1 MLMIVNNNIFI
12 GMGLTFNYFIFCR
25 FLFCPAVWG
34 MALCS
39 SSFSGEIPEEPVI
52 TVSPYNWSTQSV
64 RMGDPSRKRQ
74 LDLELKVTMKAAEE
88 SGWKIACC
96 GVSESGLKLADSEG
110 SSCPGMECCYDD
122 SPSLLE
128 GLKKGKRITLS
139 TESWLP
145 SADAKWMEVS
155 GKIPFFI
162 CRASFMSESVSLKMG
177 EGNSVPLVLRNA
189 GPDGKDVNAVLK
201 VVPYKVIGSEG
212 WVSLHLLAPS
222 KIGFLGVKMESEA
235 GAVLPGGKY
244 CWIVNFREEDIKGEE
259 WKVSVNYA
267 DELKKIMVPVQAR
280 FGLFGVME
288 NRNIQQEGN
297 GDENARH
304 DK

>member
-1 MLMIVNNNIFI
+1 
-12 GMGLTFNYFIFCR
+12 
-25 FLFCPAVWG
+25 

-39 SSFSGEIPEEPVI
+39 SSFAGEIPEEPVI

-64 RMGDPSRKRQ
+64 RMGDPSKKRQ

-96 GVSESGLKLADSEG
+96 GVGEGGLKLADSEG

-128 GLKKGKRITLS
+128 GLEKGKTITLS

-162 CRASFMSESVSLKMG
+162 CRASFMSESVSLKME
-177 EGNSVPLVLRNA
+177 EGSSVPLVLRNA
-189 GPDGKDVNAVLK
+189 GSDGGDVDAVLE
-201 VVPYKVIGSEG
+201 VVPYKVIGSQG
-212 WVSLHLLAPS
+212 FVSLRLFAPS
-222 KIGFLGVKMESEA
+222 KIGFLGANVESED
-235 GAVLPGGKY
+235 GAVLPVDGPSEYDSRGSGPSRQEILLDHELPGGGHQRGGMEGSRQICGRIERNHGSGTGSVRPVRSHGKPEY
-244 CWIVNFREEDIKGEE
+244 STGRE
-259 WKVSVNYA
+259 W
-267 DELKKIMVPVQAR
+267 R
-280 FGLFGVME
+280 
-288 NRNIQQEGN
+288 
-297 GDENARH
+297 
-304 DK
+304 

>member
-1 MLMIVNNNIFI
+1 
-12 GMGLTFNYFIFCR
+12 
-25 FLFCPAVWG
+25 

-39 SSFSGEIPEEPVI
+39 SSFAGEIPEEPVI

-64 RMGDPSRKRQ
+64 RMGDPSKKRQ

-96 GVSESGLKLADSEG
+96 GVGEGGLKLADSEG

-128 GLKKGKRITLS
+128 GLEKGKTITLS

-162 CRASFMSESVSLKMG
+162 CRASCRKAF
-177 EGNSVPLVLRNA
+177 P
-189 GPDGKDVNAVLK
+189 
-201 VVPYKVIGSEG
+201 
-212 WVSLHLLAPS
+212 
-222 KIGFLGVKMESEA
+222 
-235 GAVLPGGKY
+235 
-244 CWIVNFREEDIKGEE
+244 
-259 WKVSVNYA
+259 
-267 DELKKIMVPVQAR
+267 
-280 FGLFGVME
+280 
-288 NRNIQQEGN
+288 
-297 GDENARH
+297 
-304 DK
+304 

>member
-1 MLMIVNNNIFI
+1 
-12 GMGLTFNYFIFCR
+12 
-25 FLFCPAVWG
+25 

-39 SSFSGEIPEEPVI
+39 SSFAGEIPEEPVI

-64 RMGDPSRKRQ
+64 RMGDPSKKRQ

-96 GVSESGLKLADSEG
+96 GVGEGGLKLADSEG

-128 GLKKGKRITLS
+128 GLEKGKTITLS

-145 SADAKWMEVS
+145 TADAKWMEVS

-162 CRASFMSESVSLKMG
+162 CRASFMSESVSLKME
-177 EGNSVPLVLRNA
+177 EGSSVPLVLRNA
-189 GPDGKDVNAVLK
+189 GSDGGDVDAVLE
-201 VVPYKVIGSEG
+201 VVPYKVIGSQG
-212 WVSLHLLAPS
+212 FVSLRLFAPS
-222 KIGFLGVKMESEA
+222 KIGFLGANVESED
-235 GAVLPGGKY
+235 GAVLPVDGPSEYVPGEVDHPGRKY
-244 CWIVNFREEDIKGEE
+244 CWIMNFREEDIKEGE
-259 WKVSVNYA
+259 WKVAVKYA
-267 DELKKIMVPVQAR
+267 DELKEIMVPVQAR

-288 NRNIQQEGN
+288 NRNIQQEEN
-297 GDENARH
+297 GDEKARH

>member
-1 MLMIVNNNIFI
+1 
-12 GMGLTFNYFIFCR
+12 
-25 FLFCPAVWG
+25 

-52 TVSPYNWSTQSV
+52 TVSPYNWSTQSA
-64 RMGDPSRKRQ
+64 RKGDPSRKRQ

-162 CRASFMSESVSLKMG
+162 CRASIMSESVSLKMG
-177 EGNSVPLVLRNA
+177 E
-189 GPDGKDVNAVLK
+189 
-201 VVPYKVIGSEG
+201 
-212 WVSLHLLAPS
+212 
-222 KIGFLGVKMESEA
+222 
-235 GAVLPGGKY
+235 
-244 CWIVNFREEDIKGEE
+244 
-259 WKVSVNYA
+259 
-267 DELKKIMVPVQAR
+267 
-280 FGLFGVME
+280 
-288 NRNIQQEGN
+288 
-297 GDENARH
+297 
-304 DK
+304 